1 MDIRISNAD
10 ARPIY
15 EQLRQQIRQS
25 ILSGE
30 LREGEALPSIRALAK
45 DLRIS
50 VITTKRAYDELE
62 RDGYIHT
69 VAGKGCYVAPLD
81 SGRVREDCLRRIEEQ
96 MRQALEL
103 AHSCGISVD
112 ELAELLRAMEEE
124 GNENGKCD

>member
-15 EQLRQQIRQS
+15 EQLRQQIRRA
-25 ILSGE
+25 ILNGE
-30 LREGEALPSIRALAK
+30 LREGEALPSIRTLAK

-81 SGRVREDCLRRIEEQ
+81 SARMREECLLRIEEQ
-96 MRQALEL
+96 MQKVLEL
-103 AHSCGISVD
+103 AHSCGISAD
-112 ELAELLRAMEEE
+112 ELAEMLRAMEE
-124 GNENGKCD
+124 GNEYGKCD

>member
-1 MDIRISNAD
+1 MNLRISNAD

-15 EQLRQQIRQS
+15 EQLRQQIRKS
-25 ILSGE
+25 ILNGE
-30 LREGEALPSIRALAK
+30 LKEGEALPSIRALAK

-81 SGRVREDCLRRIEEQ
+81 SGRVREDCLCRIEEQ
-96 MRQALEL
+96 LQKALEL
-103 AHSCGISVD
+103 AHSCGVSVD
-112 ELAELLRAMEEE
+112 ELAEMLHAMEE
-124 GNENGKCD
+124 GNEDGKCD